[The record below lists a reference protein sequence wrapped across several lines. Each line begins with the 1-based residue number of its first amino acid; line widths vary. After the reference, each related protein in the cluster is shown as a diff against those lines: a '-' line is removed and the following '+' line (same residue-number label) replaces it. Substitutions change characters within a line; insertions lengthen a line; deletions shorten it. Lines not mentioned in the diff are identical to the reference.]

1 MPLFASFD
9 SIYTEPTSDTLPEFS
24 LTLHEQNP
32 NSIHDK
38 LIDFDTSGIPEIILA
53 TEPDS
58 YNPINP
64 FDYIQPDI
72 DPGDNLHGN
81 RTNWDV
87 ICDVGTFIKQTS
99 VADALK
105 NLCNGAA
112 RLTGIETGSGDDH
125 ITTGLGENNVT
136 NAATYRLKDVIITS
150 FDNADALT
158 NYNPGKGASYNPGKG
173 ASFGAER
180 DDGRMIIESIV
191 NQDNMQGFDAGGMN
205 YAEAVGLDSSIFDVM
220 NKVGGSAN
228 PGGDDI

>member
-9 SIYTEPTSDTLPEFS
+9 SIYTEPTSDALPEFS

-81 RTNWDV
+81 RSNWDV
-87 ICDVGTFIKQTS
+87 ICDVGTALKQTS
-99 VADALK
+99 A
-105 NLCNGAA
+105 
-112 RLTGIETGSGDDH
+112 
-125 ITTGLGENNVT
+125 
-136 NAATYRLKDVIITS
+136 
-150 FDNADALT
+150 ADALT
-158 NYNPGKGASYNPGKG
+158 NYRP
-173 ASFGAER
+173 
-180 DDGRMIIESIV
+180 
-191 NQDNMQGFDAGGMN
+191 
-205 YAEAVGLDSSIFDVM
+205 EAIGLDYPIFDVV
-220 NKVGGSAN
+220 NKVVSSLQPAN
-228 PGGDDI
+228 EFI